1 MGTVD
6 VILVVLMLLL
16 LVGSGFFSAGET
28 ILFGLSQTDRVGI
41 AKRSQLTGRA
51 VEHLLKDPR
60 GLLITVLLGN
70 MTVNT
75 AYFVLGS
82 ALSMRF
88 SQNVLLAGLIGLSTV
103 LCIVIFGEVI
113 PKVVATS
120 LRVRLAVLMVPPFFA
135 LHRTITPLR
144 AFLKYAVVSPLSRL
158 TAPSATPPEMNP
170 EELDALIELSDR
182 EGVINSNEFAILREV
197 LRIRDLRVSDVMVPR
212 VDMFVVAL
220 GCTRKDVLDLVSV
233 TRPSHIAVRG
243 EDGDSIIGLLS
254 VREYLLDPRGEH
266 APVRAH
272 LEPPRFVPE
281 LASVEDL
288 LEHFRKSG
296 TSAAVAVDE
305 FGGVAGLVE
314 LEDLVEEIV
323 GDIQVVGEMES
334 PRPERISDRVWRVA
348 GGMEIDDWHDQFGG
362 DLQDVK
368 VRTVGGLFLDRF
380 GRMPSEGDVVQ
391 IGNVFCEVEH
401 IHENRIIS
409 VLVSLDS
416 KLDSKLENDATGGV

>member
-16 LVGSGFFSAGET
+16 LVGSGFFSAVET
-28 ILFGLSQTDRVGI
+28 ILFGLSQTDRVAIGT
-41 AKRSQLTGRA
+41 RSQMTGRV
-51 VEHLLKDPR
+51 VESLLEDPR

-70 MTVNT
+70 MSVNT

-88 SQNVLLAGLIGLSTV
+88 SQNVLLAGLIGLATV

-135 LHRTITPLR
+135 IHRAITPLR

-158 TAPSATPPEMNP
+158 TAPAATPPELNP
-170 EELDALIELSDR
+170 EELDALVELSDR
-182 EGVINSNEFAILREV
+182 EGVINSNEFKILREV

-212 VDMFVVAL
+212 VDMLGVAV
-220 GCTRKDVLDLVSV
+220 GCSRADVLNLVSV

-243 EDGDSIIGLLS
+243 DDGDSIIGLLS
-254 VREYLLDPRGEH
+254 VRDFLLDPRGDH
-266 APVRAH
+266 APIRGH

-281 LASVEDL
+281 LASIEAL
-288 LEHFRKSG
+288 LDHFRNSG
-296 TSAAVAVDE
+296 TSTAIAVNE

-314 LEDLVEEIV
+314 LEDLVEELV
-323 GDIQVVGEMES
+323 GDIQVVGETDS
-334 PRPERISDRVWRVA
+334 PRPERISKGVWRVA
-348 GGMEIDDWHDQFGG
+348 GGMELDDWSEHFGG
-362 DLQDVK
+362 ELPDVK
-368 VRTVGGLFLDRF
+368 VRTVGGLFLDQF
-380 GRMPSEGDVVQ
+380 GRMPSEGDV
-391 IGNVFCEVEH
+391 IRLGDVFCEVEH
-401 IHENRIIS
+401 INQNRIIS
-409 VLVSLDS
+409 VVVRLESDQLDHES
-416 KLDSKLENDATGGV
+416 EDA

>member
-1 MGTVD
+1 
-6 VILVVLMLLL
+6 
-16 LVGSGFFSAGET
+16 
-28 ILFGLSQTDRVGI
+28 LSQTDRIGI
-41 AKRSQLTGRA
+41 GKRNHLTARA
-51 VEHLLKDPR
+51 VESLLEDPR

-88 SQNVLLAGLIGLSTV
+88 SDNVLLAGVIGLSTV
-103 LCIVIFGEVI
+103 LCIVILGEVI

-120 LRVRLAVLMVPPFFA
+120 LRVRLAVVMVPPFFA
-135 LHRTITPLR
+135 IHRAITPLR

-158 TAPSATPPEMNP
+158 TAPSATPPELNP

-182 EGVINSNEFAILREV
+182 DGVINSNEFAILREV
-197 LRIRDLRVSDVMVPR
+197 LRIRDLRVSDVMMPR
-212 VDMFVVAL
+212 VDMLGVSL
-220 GCTRKDVLDLVSV
+220 GCSREEVLDLVSP

-243 EDGDSIIGLLS
+243 DDGDSVIGLLS
-254 VREYLLDPRGEH
+254 VRDFLLDPRGEH
-266 APVRAH
+266 APIRGH

-281 LASVEDL
+281 LASVEAL

-296 TSAAVAVDE
+296 TSTAIAVNE

-323 GDIQVVGEMES
+323 GDIQVVGENDFA
-334 PRPERISDRVWRVA
+334 RPERLSEGVWRVA
-348 GGMEIDDWHDQFGG
+348 GGMEIDEWHHQFGG
-362 DLQDVK
+362 ELLDVK

-380 GRMPSEGDVVQ
+380 GRMPSEGDVIQ
-391 IGNVFCEVEH
+391 IGNASCEVEH
-401 IHENRIIS
+401 INENRIIS
-409 VLVSLDS
+409 VLVRLDGQDQS
-416 KLDSKLENDATGGV
+416 GGSEGA